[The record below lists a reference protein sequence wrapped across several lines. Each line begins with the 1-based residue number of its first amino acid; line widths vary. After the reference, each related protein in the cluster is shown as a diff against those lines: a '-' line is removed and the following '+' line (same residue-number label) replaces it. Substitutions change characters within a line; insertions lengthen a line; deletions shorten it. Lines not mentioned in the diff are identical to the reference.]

1 MSEEEKVG
9 EIEETE
15 AYPIDPKRET
25 IKFPWAIIIIMGVL
39 MLIIIVCFV
48 VIMVLGPGDPVTSS
62 SAIAGSSM

>member
-39 MLIIIVCFV
+39 VLLIIACFV
-48 VIMVLGPGDPVTSS
+48 VIWILEH
-62 SAIAGSSM
+62 